1 MFSEM
6 EEIEELEYHLSLA
19 LFSIYQKHGHHFSFR
34 GVSDANIKGVLS
46 SFILIREERRSFIT
60 VSYRSLNQSLR
71 LQEQKNIKDIIGA

>member
-19 LFSIYQKHGHHFSFR
+19 LFSIYQKQSHFSFR
-34 GVSDANIKGVLS
+34 GMSDTGIKGVLS
-46 SFILIREERRSFIT
+46 SFILIREERKSFIT